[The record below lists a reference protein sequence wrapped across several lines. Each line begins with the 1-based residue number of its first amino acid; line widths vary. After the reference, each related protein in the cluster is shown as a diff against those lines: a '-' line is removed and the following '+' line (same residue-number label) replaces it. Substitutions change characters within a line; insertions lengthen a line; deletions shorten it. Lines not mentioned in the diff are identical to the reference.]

1 MNYLIDPSF
10 EGVNRLFVLSFEND
24 AHQLSH
30 KRYFLPK
37 IEIKTA
43 MLWLMEKNVFNQAV
57 KNDLITYENIR
68 GIAAGQGDDCAT
80 VCLLDYNHFK
90 IFYKI
95 IAMHLTL
102 SVPENLKNMFFE
114 ISINP
119 QTLNINNY
127 KTTNAKSINLDIIR
141 KLIEYSLKLLVKAM
155 FTSTT
160 FEKLL
165 LEVLWPVHRVIG
177 GEWVKPKKKTF
188 EEQKKCFSFI
198 EIAWKVNVLQ
208 A

>member
-1 MNYLIDPSF
+1 
-10 EGVNRLFVLSFEND
+10 
-24 AHQLSH
+24 
-30 KRYFLPK
+30 
-37 IEIKTA
+37 
-43 MLWLMEKNVFNQAV
+43 MEKNVFNQAV

-141 KLIEYSLKLLVKAM
+141 KLIKYSLKLLVKAM

-165 LEVLWPVHRVIG
+165 LEVL
-177 GEWVKPKKKTF
+177 
-188 EEQKKCFSFI
+188 
-198 EIAWKVNVLQ
+198 
-208 A
+208 